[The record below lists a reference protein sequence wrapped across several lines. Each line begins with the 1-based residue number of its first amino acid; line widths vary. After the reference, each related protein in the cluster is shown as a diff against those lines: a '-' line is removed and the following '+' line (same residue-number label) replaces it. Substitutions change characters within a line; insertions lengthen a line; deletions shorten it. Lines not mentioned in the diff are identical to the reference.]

1 MISDNLRHKRLNE
14 MLHAHERL
22 DCDLAISKTGS
33 FYWHNGALPGYARS
47 MYHSMEKDC
56 TIIVY
61 FNGLQDPHSDYLF
74 KRFREILF
82 D

>member
-1 MISDNLRHKRLNE
+1 MIHV
-14 MLHAHERL
+14 HERL
-22 DCDLAISKTGS
+22 DYGLAISKTGS
-33 FYWHNGALPGYARS
+33 FYEHNGALPGYATS

-61 FNGLQDPHSDYLF
+61 FNGLLDPHSDYLF